1 MVAVPDA
8 ISRFTGFATEYDR
21 ARPTPPAELVRLL
34 CQWAEVSAPR
44 VVDLGAGTGLATA
57 IWSGTA
63 AAVTAVEPS
72 VDMRAVA
79 EQRIA
84 ALPDGDIFTI
94 LGATAEATGL
104 PDGCADLVVASQAM
118 HWFDPARV
126 LPEIARLLRPGGVFA
141 AVDCDWPP
149 TIHAEVDA
157 AYAVF
162 ERRHRELE
170 TSRSTR
176 PPAAEKQGHLGRLRD
191 SGLFR
196 HTKEVCL
203 HSIESGD
210 ADRLLALAHS
220 QGGAVALLA
229 EGLTEAELGLT
240 ALREVADRHLPE
252 PVPWW
257 WTYRVRLGWK

>member
-1 MVAVPDA
+1 VPDA
-8 ISRFTGFATEYDR
+8 ISRFASFATEYDR
-21 ARPTPPAELVRLL
+21 ARPTPPADLVRVL
-34 CQWAEVSAPR
+34 CQWAAVSAPR
-44 VVDLGAGTGLATA
+44 VVDLGAGTGLATT

-79 EQRIA
+79 EQRLA
-84 ALPDGDIFTI
+84 ALPDSDIFTI
-94 LGATAEATGL
+94 VGATAEATGL

-118 HWFDPARV
+118 HWFDPVRV

-149 TIHAEVDA
+149 AVHAEVDA
-157 AYAVF
+157 TYAAF
-162 ERRHRELE
+162 EQHHRALE
-170 TSRSTR
+170 ISRGTR
-176 PPAAEKQGHLGRLRD
+176 PPATEKHGHLARLRD

-196 HTKEVCL
+196 HTREICL
-203 HSIESGD
+203 HSIERGD
-210 ADRLLALAHS
+210 ADRLLAVAHS
-220 QGGAVALLA
+220 QGGTVALLA
-229 EGLTEAELGLT
+229 EGVTEAELGLT
-240 ALREVADRHLPE
+240 ALREVAERHLPD